1 MKRIYFIYSF
11 FFMIQYSVFAQLQT
25 EHEVSKGESIYSIA
39 KKYGISEEAIYELN
53 PSAKGNLLQ
62 LKSILL
68 ISKKN
73 YKKKN
78 GDFHIINKGDTFFSI
93 SKKYELSISE
103 LRKLNPSVSEK
114 NLKLGDKIHLKKYKN
129 IASQIET
136 EQIIALNEL
145 EEEKDDSGEITHV
158 IKKGET
164 LFSISKKY
172 RSSVSQIEQLNPRLS
187 NKLKIGYNLIIKKGT
202 NTRDIIVGAPIESS
216 LENEQDDTED
226 IAYTIQNGVMANQL
240 IGIATQQIGTR
251 YRGGGT
257 SSGGFDCSGLM
268 CFTFNQLDFKLPR
281 SSNDQSQIGKKIT
294 KKKAQKGD
302 LIFFTTN
309 GRGTINHV
317 GMITEV
323 YDDEILFIHSSVQSG
338 VIVSS
343 TNEAYYNKR
352 FKTIKRILP

>member
-216 LENEQDDTED
+216 LKNEQDDNED

>member
-1 MKRIYFIYSF
+1 
-11 FFMIQYSVFAQLQT
+11 MIQYSVFAQLQT